1 MVSISNPHLEFWE
14 NQKEKAILA

>member
-1 MVSISNPHLEFWE
+1 MVSISSPHLEFWE